1 MAAKNTKNAGRKKQS
16 GSRLNLQLTP
26 GRTLSLGAFALL
38 AIVWAFILGVFV
50 GRGYNPEDVI
60 PDIVRIMPKDEQPS
74 PADRILRPEEL
85 EFFDRLRS
93 APPSPV
99 QDRPLPVEEPPAS
112 EQESMDTAALT
123 EAHPE
128 ADPEIFTYIY
138 QVGSFQNMEGADRLQ
153 QNLSNAGF
161 SASITRAFAGNEP
174 WYRVLVEIDSP
185 SSEIEK
191 IKKDLEEMGITQPLL
206 RSRRPS

>member
-1 MAAKNTKNAGRKKQS
+1 MAAKNTKNSSRKNQN

-38 AIVWAFILGVFV
+38 AIIWAFILGVFV

-60 PDIVRIMPKDEQPS
+60 PDISRIMPKDEQQA

-85 EFFDRLRS
+85 EFYDRLRS

-99 QDRPLPVEEPPAS
+99 RDRPLPVEEPQAPAQDS
-112 EQESMDTAALT
+112 IDTAALT

-138 QVGSFQNMEGADRLQ
+138 QVGSFQNMERADRLQ
-153 QNLSNAGF
+153 QILNNAGF

-185 SSEIEK
+185 SSEIERV
-191 IKKDLEEMGITQPLL
+191 KKDLEEIGITQPLL
-206 RSRRPS
+206 RSKKPS